1 MNLPSGIVEEGS
13 RPSMTAQNSG
23 GTLNRFRLALV
34 MVAPIVVVTTLATFL
49 PPDGNER
56 ADWVQFIGRFHPLFV
71 HFPIALFLLV
81 PILEIV
87 GRSARLAYLRLSV
100 NFVLVLATL
109 GATWAAILGWCLGR
123 SGGYSGILITQHM
136 WGGVLLSLICWL
148 CWLLRT
154 QLREFGI
161 AYALALAL
169 GVGLVAWTG
178 YRGGQLSLG
187 RNHLTEHM
195 PNALRSLLGL
205 EDSSA
210 ALASRVDPNT
220 FYGARIHPIFA
231 AHCISC
237 HGADKHRANLRL
249 DTYRALIKGGED
261 GPVIRT
267 GNAKNS
273 DLFRRIT
280 LPAGHDDFMPKG
292 KPPLTADELK
302 TIELW
307 IGAGASE
314 TLALNAIK
322 GAPTGVATTAAA
334 EVKFEEI
341 DSAAVAKLRSAI
353 GSAVTR
359 LQSQFPN
366 ILEFDS
372 RASADLRLNASIL
385 GSKFGDRDLEAF
397 VPVADHIIVADL
409 SRTAV
414 TDHSAAAIAAM
425 KRLHVLRLMDTRLT
439 DATLLR
445 LETLNQLES
454 LNVYGTPVTAAVLPT
469 IAKLPKLSHFYA
481 GQTGIRAG
489 RSVPENLVG
498 KLVF

>member
-1 MNLPSGIVEEGS
+1 
-13 RPSMTAQNSG
+13 MTAQNSG

-34 MVAPIVVVTTLATFL
+34 MLAPIVVVTTLVTFL

-56 ADWVQFIGRFHPLFV
+56 AEWVQFMGRFHPLFV

-81 PILEIV
+81 PVLEIV
-87 GRSARLAYLRLSV
+87 GRSARLEYLRLSV
-100 NFVLVLATL
+100 NFVLALATV
-109 GATWAAILGWCLGR
+109 GATWAAILGWFLGR
-123 SGGYSGILITQHM
+123 SGGYSGLLVTQHM

-154 QLREFGI
+154 QLREFGV

-169 GVGLVAWTG
+169 GVGLVGWTG

-205 EDSSA
+205 EHSTT
-210 ALASRVDPNT
+210 ALASRADPNT
-220 FYGARIHPIFA
+220 FYGARILPIFA

-249 DTYRALIKGGED
+249 DSYRALMKGGED

-267 GNAKNS
+267 GSVQNS

-307 IGAGASE
+307 IGAGASD

-322 GAPTGVATTAAA
+322 GAPTGAATKAVA

-341 DSAAVAKLRSAI
+341 DPAAVAKLRSAI
-353 GSAVTR
+353 APAVTQ
-359 LQSQFPN
+359 LQRQFPN

-372 RASADLRLNASIL
+372 RASADLQLNASIL

-397 VPVADHIIVADL
+397 APVADHIIIADL

-414 TDHSAAAIAAM
+414 TDHSAASLVAM

-454 LNVYGTPVTAAVLPT
+454 LNVYGTPITAAVLPT

-481 GQTGIRAG
+481 GQTDIIPGK
-489 RSVPENLVG
+489 SVPQSLVG

>member
-1 MNLPSGIVEEGS
+1 MNPPSGIVEQSSG
-13 RPSMTAQNSG
+13 PSITAPNRSG
-23 GTLNRFRLALV
+23 FLIQFRLGLV
-34 MVAPIVVVTTLATFL
+34 MLVPILLVATLVAFL

-56 ADWVQFIGRFHPLFV
+56 ADWVQFIGRFHPLLV
-71 HFPIALFLLV
+71 HFPIAFFLLV
-81 PILEIV
+81 PILEIT
-87 GRSARLAYLRLSV
+87 GRSTRFAYLRLSV
-100 NFVLVLATL
+100 NFVLALATL

-136 WGGVLLSLICWL
+136 WGGVLLSIICWL

-154 QLREFGI
+154 QLREFRV
-161 AYALALAL
+161 AYALALAV

-187 RNHLTEHM
+187 RHHLTEHM

-210 ALASRVDPNT
+210 ASASRIDPNT

-249 DTYRALIKGGED
+249 DSYRALMKGGED

-267 GNAKNS
+267 GNVQNS

-280 LPAGHDDFMPKG
+280 SPAGHDDFMPKG

-322 GAPTGVATTAAA
+322 GVPTSAATTAPA
-334 EVKFEEI
+334 EVKFEEV
-341 DSAAVAKLRSAI
+341 DPAAVAKLRSAI
-353 GSAVTR
+353 APAVTQ
-359 LQSQFPN
+359 LQKRFPN
-366 ILEFDS
+366 ILDYDS
-372 RASADLRLNASIL
+372 RGSADLRLNASIL
-385 GSKFGDRDLEAF
+385 GSNFGDRELEAF
-397 VPVADHIIVADL
+397 APVADHIIVADL
-409 SRTAV
+409 SRTSI
-414 TDHSAAAIAAM
+414 TDHSAASIAAM
-425 KRLHVLRLMDTRLT
+425 KRLRVLRIMDTRLT

-445 LETLNQLES
+445 LEGLNQLES
-454 LNVYGTPVTAAVLPT
+454 LNVYGTSVTTAALST

-481 GQTGIRAG
+481 GQTRI
-489 RSVPENLVG
+489 VPGKFVPDSLVG
-498 KLVF
+498 KLVY

>member
-1 MNLPSGIVEEGS
+1 
-13 RPSMTAQNSG
+13 
-23 GTLNRFRLALV
+23 
-34 MVAPIVVVTTLATFL
+34 
-49 PPDGNER
+49 
-56 ADWVQFIGRFHPLFV
+56 
-71 HFPIALFLLV
+71 
-81 PILEIV
+81 
-87 GRSARLAYLRLSV
+87 
-100 NFVLVLATL
+100 
-109 GATWAAILGWCLGR
+109 
-123 SGGYSGILITQHM
+123 
-136 WGGVLLSLICWL
+136 
-148 CWLLRT
+148 
-154 QLREFGI
+154 
-161 AYALALAL
+161 
-169 GVGLVAWTG
+169 
-178 YRGGQLSLG
+178 
-187 RNHLTEHM
+187 M

-249 DTYRALIKGGED
+249 DSYRALMKGRED

-267 GNAKNS
+267 GNVKNS

-280 LPAGHDDFMPKG
+280 LPVGHDDFMPKG

-307 IGAGASE
+307 IGAGASD
-314 TLALNAIK
+314 TLAVNAIM
-322 GAPTGVATTAAA
+322 GAPTGPATTTGA

-341 DSAAVAKLRSAI
+341 DPAAVAKLRAAI
-353 GSAVTR
+353 APAVAQ
-359 LQSQFPN
+359 LQKKFPN
-366 ILEFDS
+366 VLEFDS
-372 RASADLRLNASIL
+372 RASGDLRLNASIL

-397 VPVADHIIVADL
+397 ASVAEHITVADL

-425 KRLHVLRLMDTRLT
+425 KRLRVLRLTDTHVT
-439 DATLLR
+439 DATLLH
-445 LETLNQLES
+445 LDNLNQLES
-454 LNVYGTPVTAAVLPT
+454 LNVFGTMVTPAVLPS

-489 RSVPENLVG
+489 RSVPEGLIS

>member
-1 MNLPSGIVEEGS
+1 
-13 RPSMTAQNSG
+13 MTAPNAG
-23 GTLNRFRLALV
+23 GTLKRFRFGLV
-34 MVAPIVVVTTLATFL
+34 MLAPVVVVTTLVAFF

-56 ADWVQFIGRFHPLFV
+56 TEWVQFIGRFHPLFV

-81 PILEIV
+81 PVLEIV
-87 GRSARLAYLRLSV
+87 GRSARSSYLRLSV
-100 NFVLVLATL
+100 DFVLALATL

-123 SGGYSGILITQHM
+123 SGGYSGTLIAQHM
-136 WGGVLLSLICWL
+136 WGGVLLSIICWL

-154 QLREFGI
+154 QLPEFGV

-169 GVGLVAWTG
+169 GVGLVGWTG

-195 PNALRSLLGL
+195 PSALRSLLRL
-205 EDSSA
+205 EETSA
-210 ALASRVDPNT
+210 ASALRVDPNT

-249 DTYRALIKGGED
+249 DSYRALMKGGED

-267 GNAKNS
+267 GSVQNS
-273 DLFRRIT
+273 DLFRRIA

-314 TLALNAIK
+314 TLAFNAIK
-322 GAPTGVATTAAA
+322 GAPSGAGTTAPA
-334 EVKFEEI
+334 ELKFEEI
-341 DSAAVAKLRSAI
+341 DTAAVGKLRSAI
-353 GSAVTR
+353 VPAVTQ
-359 LQSQFPN
+359 LQRHFPN

-372 RASADLRLNASIL
+372 RASDDLRLNASIL

-397 VPVADHIIVADL
+397 ASIAEHITVADL

-414 TDHSAAAIAAM
+414 TDHSASAIAAM
-425 KRLHVLRLMDTRLT
+425 KRLRVLRLTETQVT

-445 LETLNQLES
+445 LDNLTQLES
-454 LNVYGTPVTAAVLPT
+454 LSVYGTQVTPAVLPI
-469 IAKLPKLSHFYA
+469 IAKLPKLSHFYT
-481 GQTGIRAG
+481 GQTGIRPG
-489 RSVPENLVG
+489 RLVPETLVG
-498 KLVF
+498 KMVF

>member
-1 MNLPSGIVEEGS
+1 
-13 RPSMTAQNSG
+13 MTAQTSG
-23 GTLNRFRLALV
+23 GPPNRFRLALV

-56 ADWVQFIGRFHPLFV
+56 AEWVQFIGRFHPLFV

-154 QLREFGI
+154 QLREFGV

-249 DTYRALIKGGED
+249 DSYRALMKGGED

-267 GNAKNS
+267 GNVKNS

-280 LPAGHDDFMPKG
+280 LPVGHDDFMPKG

-307 IGAGASE
+307 IGAGASD
-314 TLALNAIK
+314 TLAVNAIM
-322 GAPTGVATTAAA
+322 GAPTGPATTTGA

-341 DSAAVAKLRSAI
+341 DPAAVAKLRAAI
-353 GSAVTR
+353 APAVAQ
-359 LQSQFPN
+359 LQKKFPN
-366 ILEFDS
+366 VLEFDS
-372 RASADLRLNASIL
+372 RASGDLRLNASIL

-397 VPVADHIIVADL
+397 ASVAEHITVADL

-425 KRLHVLRLMDTRLT
+425 KRLRVLRLTDTHVT
-439 DATLLR
+439 DATLLH
-445 LETLNQLES
+445 LDNLNQLES
-454 LNVYGTPVTAAVLPT
+454 LNVFGTMVTPTVLPS

-489 RSVPENLVG
+489 RSIPEGLIT